1 MKRKVYMD
9 YASTTPVRPEVAE
22 AMIPYIKE
30 EFGNPQSLHSFG
42 DKPKQAVDEAR
53 VKVAELIGALQ
64 EEIYFTSS
72 GTESD
77 NFALKGIALAH
88 QKKGKHIITS
98 EIEHHAVLH
107 SAKSLE
113 KLGFEVTYVP
123 VDKFGLIDPQQV
135 RSAIRKDTILVS
147 IVHASNEVG
156 TIEPIEEISKVV
168 KEAGV
173 IFHTDAL
180 QTAGTI
186 PVSVNALGVDLMS
199 LAAHQFYG
207 PKGVAAIYIR
217 KGIRITPFIDG
228 GVQENG
234 RRAGTE
240 NVPAIAGMGKARELA
255 KSEIPGRVE
264 ALTKLRDKFIQGLLS
279 KIEHAYLNG
288 HPTKR
293 LPGNVNISFEYIE
306 GESML
311 LFLNIEGVAASSGS
325 ACTSRALKASHVL
338 TAMGVPPE
346 IAQGSLLFS
355 LGAGN
360 SVEDI
365 DYVCQ
370 ILPPIVERLRKMSP
384 LYEEASKAGK
394 GK

>member
-9 YASTTPVRPEVAE
+9 YASTTPVRAEVAD
-22 AMIPYIKE
+22 AMIPFIRE
-30 EFGNPQSLHSFG
+30 DFGNPQSLHNFG

-53 VKVAELIGALQ
+53 AKVAGLIGALP

-88 QKKGKHIITS
+88 QKKGRHIITS
-98 EIEHHAVLH
+98 QIEHHAVLY

-113 KLGFEVTYVP
+113 KQDFEVTYLP
-123 VDKFGLIDPQQV
+123 VDKFGMVDPQAV
-135 RSAIRKDTILVS
+135 KSAIKKDTILVS
-147 IVHASNEVG
+147 ILHASNEIG
-156 TIEPIEEISKVV
+156 SIEPIGEISKIV
-168 KEAGV
+168 KEAGI
-173 IFHTDAL
+173 IFHTDAV

-186 PVSVNALGVDLMS
+186 PVNVNELGVDLLS

-207 PKGVAAIYIR
+207 PKGIGAIYIR
-217 KGIRITPFIDG
+217 KGVRVTPFIDG
-228 GVQENG
+228 GIQENG

-240 NVPAIAGMGKARELA
+240 NVAGIAGMGKACELA
-255 KSEIPGRVE
+255 KEEIPGRVKKMT
-264 ALTKLRDKFIQGLLS
+264 ALRDKFINGILS
-279 KIEHAYLNG
+279 KIGHAYLNG
-288 HPTKR
+288 HQIKR
-293 LPGNVNISFEYIE
+293 LPGNVNISVEYVE

-311 LFLNIEGVAASSGS
+311 LFLDIDGVAASSGS

-338 TAMGVPPE
+338 TAMGVAPE

-355 LGAGN
+355 LGAE
-360 SVEDI
+360 SSDEDV
-365 DYVCQ
+365 DYICQ

-384 LYEEASKAGK
+384 LYEEAKMMK
-394 GK
+394 

>member
-1 MKRKVYMD
+1 MD

-22 AMIPYIKE
+22 AMIPYIRE

-42 DKPKQAVDEAR
+42 DKPKQVVDEAR
-53 VKVAELIGALQ
+53 VKVAELIGALP

-88 QKKGKHIITS
+88 QKKGKHIIIS

-113 KLGFEVTYVP
+113 KSGFEITYVT
-123 VDKFGLIDPQQV
+123 VDKFGQIDPEQV
-135 RSAIRKDTILVS
+135 LSAIRKDTILVS
-147 IVHASNEVG
+147 IIHASNEVG

-168 KEAGV
+168 KKEGI
-173 IFHTDAL
+173 IFHTDAI

-186 PVSVNALGVDLMS
+186 PVNVNALGVDLLS

-207 PKGVAAIYIR
+207 PKGAAALYIR
-217 KGIRITPFIDG
+217 KGTRITPFLDG

-240 NVPAIAGMGKARELA
+240 NVSAIAGMGKACELA
-255 KSEIPGRVE
+255 KSEISGRGEVL
-264 ALTKLRDKFIQGLLS
+264 AKLRDKLTKGLLS
-279 KIEHAYLNG
+279 KISHAYLNG
-288 HPTKR
+288 HPEKR

-360 SVEDI
+360 SDEDV
-365 DYVCQ
+365 DYVSQ

-384 LYEEASKAGK
+384 LYEEAKAGK

>member
-240 NVPAIAGMGKARELA
+240 NVPAIAGMGKACELA

>member
-1 MKRKVYMD
+1 
-9 YASTTPVRPEVAE
+9 
-22 AMIPYIKE
+22 
-30 EFGNPQSLHSFG
+30 
-42 DKPKQAVDEAR
+42 
-53 VKVAELIGALQ
+53 
-64 EEIYFTSS
+64 
-72 GTESD
+72 
-77 NFALKGIALAH
+77 
-88 QKKGKHIITS
+88 
-98 EIEHHAVLH
+98 
-107 SAKSLE
+107 
-113 KLGFEVTYVP
+113 
-123 VDKFGLIDPQQV
+123 
-135 RSAIRKDTILVS
+135 
-147 IVHASNEVG
+147 
-156 TIEPIEEISKVV
+156 
-168 KEAGV
+168 
-173 IFHTDAL
+173 
-180 QTAGTI
+180 
-186 PVSVNALGVDLMS
+186 MS

-240 NVPAIAGMGKARELA
+240 NVPAIAGMGKACELA

-279 KIEHAYLNG
+279 KIEHTYLNG

>member
-186 PVSVNALGVDLMS
+186 PVNVNALGVDLMS

-240 NVPAIAGMGKARELA
+240 NVPAIAGMGKACELA

>member
-9 YASTTPVRPEVAE
+9 YASTTPVRAEVAD
-22 AMIPYIKE
+22 AMIPFIKE
-30 EFGNPQSLHSFG
+30 DFGNPQSLHSFG

-53 VKVAELIGALQ
+53 EKVAGLIGALPD
-64 EEIYFTSS
+64 EIYFTSS
-72 GTESD
+72 GTESN
-77 NFALKGIALAH
+77 NFALKGIAFAN

-98 EIEHHAVLH
+98 EIEHHSVLH

-113 KLGFEVTYVP
+113 RQGFEVTYLP
-123 VDKFGLIDPQQV
+123 VDKFGMIDSQSV
-135 RSAIRKDTILVS
+135 KSAIKKDTILVS
-147 IVHASNEVG
+147 IVHSSNEIG
-156 TIEPIEEISKVV
+156 SIEPIDEISKIV

-173 IFHTDAL
+173 VFHTDAV

-186 PVSVNALGVDLMS
+186 PVNVNELGVDLLS
-199 LAAHQFYG
+199 IAAHQFYG
-207 PKGVAAIYIR
+207 PKGIGAIYLR
-217 KGIRITPFIDG
+217 KGVRITPFIDG
-228 GVQENG
+228 GIQENG

-240 NVPAIAGMGKARELA
+240 NVAGIVVMGKACELV
-255 KSEIPGRVE
+255 KGEIPCRVKK
-264 ALTKLRDKFIQGLLS
+264 LTLLRDKLINGILS
-279 KIEHAYLNG
+279 KIDHAYLNG

-293 LPGNVNISFEYIE
+293 LPGNVNISVEYIE

-311 LFLNIEGVAASSGS
+311 LFMNIDGVAASSGS

-355 LGAGN
+355 LGAEN
-360 SVEDI
+360 SDEDV

-384 LYEEASKAGK
+384 LYEEAKAK
-394 GK
+394 K

>member
-186 PVSVNALGVDLMS
+186 PESVNALGVDLMS

-240 NVPAIAGMGKARELA
+240 NVPAIAGMGKACELA

>member
-1 MKRKVYMD
+1 MD

-186 PVSVNALGVDLMS
+186 PVNVNALGVDLMS

-240 NVPAIAGMGKARELA
+240 NVPAIAGMGKACELA

>member
-240 NVPAIAGMGKARELA
+240 NVAAIAGMGKACELA